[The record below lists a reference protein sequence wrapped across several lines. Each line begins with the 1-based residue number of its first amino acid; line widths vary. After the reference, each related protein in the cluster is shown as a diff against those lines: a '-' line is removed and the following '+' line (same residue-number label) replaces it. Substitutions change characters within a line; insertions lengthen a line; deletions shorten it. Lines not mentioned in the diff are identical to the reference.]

1 MIFSLAIYSP
11 PSAQASFS
19 AYQFACAV
27 LEQKHTLYRL
37 FFYHDAVYQGS
48 DLVISPQ
55 GEFDLSSAWKQ
66 LQAEHQLDMVFCI
79 AASLK
84 RGIIDIEESQ
94 RYEKRANNLNEN
106 FELSGLGQLIDASV
120 MSDRLITFGG

>member
-11 PSAQASFS
+11 PSSQASFS

-37 FFYHDAVYQGS
+37 FFYNDAVYQGS
-48 DLVISPQ
+48 DLIVTPQ
-55 GEFDLSSAWKQ
+55 GEFDLSAAWKQ
-66 LQAEHQLDMVFCI
+66 LKAEHQLDMVFCV

-84 RGIIDIEESQ
+84 RGIIDIEEAQ
-94 RYEKRANNLNEN
+94 RYEKKNTSLNDN

-120 MSDRLITFGG
+120 VSDRLITFGG